1 MKAIERMRKLLNSL
15 PKSDITLGEQF
26 IQSRDFESLKDLVDS
41 AIYKTRK
48 NIKSENPKQ
57 EYLDVDLT
65 ELSNL
70 KAEVDVYLTQLEVPS
85 NEWEEDIEEE
95 YYDEEY
101 QRTILECNRGRVQE
115 RPCNQLLYIIK
126 I

>member
-1 MKAIERMRKLLNSL
+1 MLAVERMRKLLSSL

-41 AIYKTRK
+41 AIYKVRK

-85 NEWEEDIEEE
+85 NEWEEDLEDDYDYGEE
-95 YYDEEY
+95 Y
-101 QRTILECNRGRVQE
+101 
-115 RPCNQLLYIIK
+115 
-126 I
+126 

>member
-1 MKAIERMRKLLNSL
+1 MKPIERMRKLLSSL
-15 PKSDITLGEQF
+15 PKSDQSLGEQF

-57 EYLDVDLT
+57 EYLEVDLT

-70 KAEVDVYLTQLEVPS
+70 KAEVDVYLTQLEVPT
-85 NEWEEDIEEE
+85 NDWDDEDPVDDYDYGEE
-95 YYDEEY
+95 Y
-101 QRTILECNRGRVQE
+101 
-115 RPCNQLLYIIK
+115 
-126 I
+126 

>member
-1 MKAIERMRKLLNSL
+1 MNSVERMRKLLGSL
-15 PKSDITLGEQF
+15 PESDVNLGEQF

-41 AIYKTRK
+41 AIFKTRK
-48 NIKSENPKQ
+48 NVKSENPKQ

-70 KAEVDVYLTQLEVPS
+70 KAEVDVYLTQLEVPN

-95 YYDEEY
+95 YYGEEY
-101 QRTILECNRGRVQE
+101 
-115 RPCNQLLYIIK
+115 
-126 I
+126 

>member
-1 MKAIERMRKLLNSL
+1 MLAVERIRKLLNSL

-41 AIYKTRK
+41 AIYKVRK

-85 NEWEEDIEEE
+85 NEWEEDLEDDYDYDYEEE
-95 YYDEEY
+95 Y
-101 QRTILECNRGRVQE
+101 
-115 RPCNQLLYIIK
+115 
-126 I
+126 

>member
-1 MKAIERMRKLLNSL
+1 MRKLLNSL

-26 IQSRDFESLKDLVDS
+26 IQSKDFESLKDLVDS
-41 AIYKTRK
+41 AIFKTRK

-85 NEWEEDIEEE
+85 NEWEEDLEDDYDYGEE
-95 YYDEEY
+95 Y
-101 QRTILECNRGRVQE
+101 
-115 RPCNQLLYIIK
+115 
-126 I
+126 

>member
-1 MKAIERMRKLLNSL
+1 MRPIERMRKLLGSL

-41 AIYKTRK
+41 AIYKVRK

-85 NEWEEDIEEE
+85 NEWEEDLEDDYDYGEE
-95 YYDEEY
+95 Y
-101 QRTILECNRGRVQE
+101 
-115 RPCNQLLYIIK
+115 
-126 I
+126 

>member
-1 MKAIERMRKLLNSL
+1 MRKLLDSL

-26 IQSRDFESLKDLVDS
+26 IQGRDFESLKDLVDS
-41 AIYKTRK
+41 AIFKTRK

-57 EYLDVDLT
+57 EYLNVDLT

-70 KAEVDVYLTQLEVPS
+70 KAEVDVYLTQLVPS
-85 NEWEEDIEEE
+85 NEWEEDMEEK

-101 QRTILECNRGRVQE
+101 
-115 RPCNQLLYIIK
+115 
-126 I
+126 

>member
-1 MKAIERMRKLLNSL
+1 MKPIERMRKLLNNL

-26 IQSRDFESLKDLVDS
+26 IQSRNFESLKDLVDS
-41 AIYKTRK
+41 AIYKVRK

-85 NEWEEDIEEE
+85 NEWEEDLKDD
-95 YYDEEY
+95 YDYGEKY
-101 QRTILECNRGRVQE
+101 
-115 RPCNQLLYIIK
+115 
-126 I
+126 

>member
-1 MKAIERMRKLLNSL
+1 MEPVERIKRLTQYL
-15 PKSDITLGEQF
+15 PKGDIALAHTF
-26 IQSRDFESLKDLVDS
+26 IDSRDFESLKDLVDS
-41 AIYKTRK
+41 AIFKTRK

-101 QRTILECNRGRVQE
+101 
-115 RPCNQLLYIIK
+115 
-126 I
+126 

>member
-1 MKAIERMRKLLNSL
+1 MKPIERIKKLLGSL
-15 PKSDITLGEQF
+15 PESDVNLGEQF

-41 AIYKTRK
+41 AIFKTRK
-48 NIKSENPKQ
+48 NVKSENPKQ

-70 KAEVDVYLTQLEVPS
+70 KAEVDVYLTQLEVPN

-95 YYDEEY
+95 YYGEEY
-101 QRTILECNRGRVQE
+101 
-115 RPCNQLLYIIK
+115 
-126 I
+126 

>member
-1 MKAIERMRKLLNSL
+1 MNSVERMRKLLNSL

-41 AIYKTRK
+41 AIYKVRK
-48 NIKSENPKQ
+48 HKARKDEEGGVPPKQ

-70 KAEVDVYLTQLEVPS
+70 KAEVDVYLAQLEVPS

-95 YYDEEY
+95 DIEEEYYDEEY
-101 QRTILECNRGRVQE
+101 
-115 RPCNQLLYIIK
+115 
-126 I
+126 